1 MRVSRRHRSSMAVAV
16 MALVA
21 AGCASTSTDPA
32 DRTENTGSPS
42 SSAEAST
49 TTDPSAAMSPPQVAG
64 VAIPDG
70 RIDDAVAQVGEL
82 AQGLMDSS
90 GIPGMA
96 VAVVHGGETVF
107 AEGFGVRREGSDEPI
122 DTQTVFQLA
131 SMSKPIGSTVV
142 AHQVDEGVVSWETP
156 VVEHLP
162 TFTLA
167 DSYVGSHVTVGDL
180 YSHRS
185 GLPEHAGDD
194 LEDIGYDRGEV
205 IERLRYLPL
214 SPYRITYDYTNFG
227 LTAAAESVAVA
238 SGEDWSDLSEQVL
251 YEPLGMTSTS
261 SRFADFAAQENRAP
275 GHILVDGEYVA
286 RDVRVPDE
294 QSPAGGVSSSVEDVA
309 KWLTVLLANGE
320 YDGGRIASPAALQ
333 AAFTPQATS
342 APPETPDSRAG
353 FYGYGFNVGTSAAGR
368 VILSHSGAFASG
380 AATAF
385 TAIPSADVAIVV
397 LTNAAPI
404 GVPETLA
411 AEFADLVQFGE
422 VREDWAGLY
431 TEALSRFADPVGSLV
446 GQSPPADPAPPKP
459 LADYTGTYDNEYFGP
474 ARIEENDGALQLV
487 IGPDDL
493 AYPLTHWDGDVFTF
507 PLSNEN
513 APDGTISKATF
524 TPDDVTFEYW
534 DTNSLGTFRKGDT

>member
-1 MRVSRRHRSSMAVAV
+1 MRVSRRHRSTMAVTV
-16 MALVA
+16 VALVA
-21 AGCASTSTDPA
+21 AGCASTSTEGSDG
-32 DRTENTGSPS
+32 TENTGSS
-42 SSAEAST
+42 SSSTEAST
-49 TTDPSAAMSPPQVAG
+49 TTDPSAALSPPQVAG

-70 RIDDAVAQVGEL
+70 QIDDAVSQVGDL

-96 VAVVHGGETVF
+96 VAVVHGGETVY

-122 DTQTVFQLA
+122 DAQTVFQLA

-167 DSYVGSHVTVGDL
+167 DPYVGSHVTVGDL

-194 LEDIGYDRGEV
+194 LEDIGFDRADV

-227 LTAAAESVAVA
+227 LTTAAESVAVA
-238 SGEDWSDLSEQVL
+238 SGEDWADLSEQVL

-261 SRFADFAAQENRAP
+261 SRFADFAAQDNRAP
-275 GHILVDGEYVA
+275 GHLLVDGEYVA

-309 KWLTVLLANGE
+309 KWLTMLLADGE
-320 YDGGRIASPAALQ
+320 YDGGRIASPVALQ
-333 AAFTPQATS
+333 AALMPQSTS
-342 APPETPDSRAG
+342 SPPQTPDSRAG
-353 FYGYGFNVGTSAAGR
+353 SYGYGFNVGTSSAGR
-368 VILSHSGAFASG
+368 VMLSHSGAFASG

-431 TEALSRFADPVGSLV
+431 TEALSSFADPVGSLV
-446 GQSPPADPAPPKP
+446 GQSPPADPEPPKP
-459 LADYTGTYDNEYFGP
+459 LTDYTGVYHNEYFGA
-474 ARIEENDGALQLV
+474 ARIEETDGELV
-487 IGPDDL
+487 LLIGPDDRR
-493 AYPLTHWDGDVFTF
+493 YPLTHWDGDVFTF

-513 APDGTISKATF
+513 APGGTLSKATF

-534 DTNSLGTFRKGDT
+534 DTNGLGTFRKGDT

>member
-21 AGCASTSTDPA
+21 AGCASTSTDTA
-32 DRTENTGSPS
+32 DSTENTGSPS

-487 IGPDDL
+487 IGPDDR

>member
-21 AGCASTSTDPA
+21 AGCASTSTDTA
-32 DRTENTGSPS
+32 DSTENTGSPS
-42 SSAEAST
+42 SGAEAST

-487 IGPDDL
+487 IGPDDR

>member
-1 MRVSRRHRSSMAVAV
+1 MRLLRRHRSTMAVTV
-16 MALVA
+16 VALVA
-21 AGCASTSTDPA
+21 VGCASTST
-32 DRTENTGSPS
+32 ENTGSSGSPS
-42 SSAEAST
+42 PNTATAE
-49 TTDPSAAMSPPQVAG
+49 PSETAGALSPPQVAG

-70 RIDDAVAQVGEL
+70 QIDDAVAQVGDL
-82 AQGLMDSS
+82 ARGLMDSS

-122 DTQTVFQLA
+122 DPQTVFQLA

-142 AHQVDEGVVSWETP
+142 AHQVDEGVVSWDTP

-162 TFTLA
+162 SFTLA
-167 DSYVGSHVTVGDL
+167 DPYVGSHVTVGDL

-194 LEDIGYDRGEV
+194 LEDIGYDRAEV

-214 SPYRITYDYTNFG
+214 GPYRITYDYTNFG

-238 SGEDWSDLSEQVL
+238 SGQDWADLSEQVL

-286 RDVRVPDE
+286 RDVRMPDE
-294 QSPAGGVSSSVEDVA
+294 QSPAGGISSSVEDVA
-309 KWLTVLLANGE
+309 KWLTMLLADGE
-320 YDGGRIASPAALQ
+320 YEGGRIASPAALQ
-333 AAFTPQATS
+333 AAFTPQSTS
-342 APPETPDSRAG
+342 SPPETPDSRAG
-353 FYGYGFNVGTSAAGR
+353 SYGYGFNVGTSPAGR
-368 VILSHSGAFASG
+368 VTLSHSGAFASG

-422 VREDWAGLY
+422 VREDWSDLY
-431 TEALSRFADPVGSLV
+431 TGAFSSFADPVGSLA
-446 GQSPPADPAPPKP
+446 GQSPPADPEPPKP
-459 LADYTGTYDNEYFGP
+459 LADYTGVYDNEYFGP
-474 ARIEENDGALQLV
+474 ARIEENDGELALV
-487 IGPDDL
+487 IGPDDRT
-493 AYPLTHWDGDVFTF
+493 YPLTHWDGDVFTF

-513 APDGTISKATF
+513 APDGTISKAVF

-534 DTNSLGTFRKGDT
+534 DTNGLGTFRKGDA